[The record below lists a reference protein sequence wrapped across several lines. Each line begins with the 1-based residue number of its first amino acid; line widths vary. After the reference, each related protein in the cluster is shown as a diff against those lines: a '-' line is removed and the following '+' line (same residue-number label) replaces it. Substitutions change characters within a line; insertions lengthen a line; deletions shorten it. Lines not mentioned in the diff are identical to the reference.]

1 MDKNTLVGFLLIIG
15 IFIGFFWISQPSA
28 EQLEQRKRYNDSI
41 ILVQKEQSKLAEIEA
56 IQQENLSTTVDNVPL
71 DSVVDVNNAFG
82 PFAKFTQGNNELLV
96 LENKKLKIGVDTK
109 GGVIQT
115 VELKEY
121 LTHDKQT
128 LQLMDGSSEKTNF
141 TFVTA
146 NNRIVNS
153 EDLYFQPIWTNHGQ
167 SLIMRL
173 AFDSISYID
182 FEYAL
187 KEDDY
192 IVSFKITPHN
202 VQHILSK
209 RLTALD
215 MEWAT
220 HIPQQEL
227 GRKFEN
233 RYAAVYFKYFGD
245 KDVEDLKADKNDER
259 TIPNRLHWIAS
270 KGQFFSSVLIADDY
284 FMSSTLQSNLEPDT
298 SRYLKSTKAT
308 MSVDFDTK
316 GVKSTGFTYYFGP
329 NKYKLFKSYDKG
341 KEESNKW
348 DLDELI
354 PLGWGIFGWVNK
366 ILVIPVFNFLEKFI
380 DSYGIIILLLT
391 IFIKLV
397 LLPLTYKS
405 YLSTA
410 KMKVLRPQIEEI
422 NAKIPAEKAMERQ
435 KATMAL
441 YKKVGV
447 SPMGGCLPMML
458 QMPILFALFTF
469 FPASIELRQE
479 SFLWAKDLS
488 TFDAIVSWDTYIPI
502 ISTYYG
508 NHISLFCV
516 LMAITNIVY
525 TKLNSDATGSTQQ
538 MPGMKYVMYLMPLMF
553 LVFFNEY
560 ASGLSY
566 YYFIST
572 LFTILQTYVFRL
584 FIDDE
589 KLLKKLNENKKKPS
603 KKSRFAEKLEQL
615 QKQQLELQKQQR
627 NKK

>member
-28 EQLEQRKRYNDSI
+28 EQIEARQQYNDSI
-41 ILVQKEQSKLAEIEA
+41 MQVKLEQAQLVELEVVEKKD
-56 IQQENLSTTVDNVPL
+56 ENIMP
-71 DSVVDVNNAFG
+71 SVVVDSIDASNVYG
-82 PFAKFTQGNNELLV
+82 PFAAFVQGKDSVLM
-96 LENKKLKIGVDTK
+96 LENEKLRIGIDTK
-109 GGVIQT
+109 GGVIKT
-115 VELKEY
+115 VELKEFV
-121 LTHDKQT
+121 THDKKP
-128 LQLMDGSSEKTNF
+128 LLLMDGSADNTNF
-141 TFVTA
+141 TFVTS
-146 NNRIVNS
+146 NNRIVNT
-153 EDLYFQPIWTNHGQ
+153 EDLYFEPIWKNKGT
-167 SLIMRL
+167 SLTMRL
-173 AFDSISYID
+173 AFDANSYID
-182 FEYAL
+182 FEYSL

-192 IVSFKITPHN
+192 LVSFKITPRNIEHL
-202 VQHILSK
+202 LSK
-209 RLTALD
+209 RLNVLD
-215 MEWAT
+215 MEWNTQIA
-220 HIPQQEL
+220 QQEL

-233 RYAAVYFKYFGD
+233 RYAAVYYKFLAD
-245 KDVEDLKADKNDER
+245 KDVEDMSADKNDEI

-270 KGQFFSSVLIADDY
+270 KGQFFSSVLIAEDY
-284 FMSSTLQSNLEPDT
+284 FTATTLQSNLLAD
-298 SRYLKSTKAT
+298 SSKYLKSANAT
-308 MSVDFDTK
+308 MSVNFDSK
-316 GVKSTGFTYYFGP
+316 GEKSTGFTYFFGP

-341 KEESNKW
+341 LEEAEKKH
-348 DLDELI
+348 LDQLI
-354 PLGWGIFGWVNK
+354 PLGWGIFGWVNQL
-366 ILVIPVFNFLEKFI
+366 LVIPVFNFLERFVNN
-380 DSYGIIILLLT
+380 YGIIILLLT
-391 IFIKLV
+391 IFIKLI

-422 NAKIPAEKAMERQ
+422 NAKIPADKAMERQ

-479 SFLWAKDLS
+479 SFLWANDLS

-525 TKLNSDATGSTQQ
+525 TKLNSDFAGSTQQ
-538 MPGMKYVMYLMPLMF
+538 MPGMKYIMYLMPLMF

-572 LFTILQTYVFRL
+572 LFTILQTYIFRF

-589 KLLKKLNENKKKPS
+589 KLLRKLNENKKKPV

-615 QKQQLELQKQQR
+615 QKQQVELQKQQR

>member
-28 EQLEQRKRYNDSI
+28 EQIEARQQYNDSI
-41 ILVQKEQSKLAEIEA
+41 MQVKLEQAQLVELEVVEKKD
-56 IQQENLSTTVDNVPL
+56 ENIMP
-71 DSVVDVNNAFG
+71 SVVVDSIDASNVYG
-82 PFAKFTQGNNELLV
+82 PFAAFVQGKDSVLM
-96 LENKKLKIGVDTK
+96 LENEKLRIGIDTK
-109 GGVIQT
+109 GGVIKK
-115 VELKEY
+115 VELKEFV
-121 LTHDKQT
+121 THDKKP
-128 LQLMDGSSEKTNF
+128 LLLMDGSADNTNF
-141 TFVTA
+141 TFVTS
-146 NNRIVNS
+146 NNRIVNT
-153 EDLYFQPIWTNHGQ
+153 EDLYFEPIWKNKGT
-167 SLIMRL
+167 SLTMRL
-173 AFDSISYID
+173 AFDANSYID
-182 FEYAL
+182 FEYSL

-192 IVSFKITPHN
+192 LVSFKITPRNIEHL
-202 VQHILSK
+202 LSK
-209 RLTALD
+209 RLNVLD
-215 MEWAT
+215 MEWNTQIA
-220 HIPQQEL
+220 QQEL

-233 RYAAVYFKYFGD
+233 RYAAVYYKYLAD
-245 KDVEDLKADKNDER
+245 KDVEDMSADKNDEI

-270 KGQFFSSVLIADDY
+270 KGQFFSSVLIAEDY
-284 FMSSTLQSNLEPDT
+284 FTATTLQSNLLAD
-298 SRYLKSTKAT
+298 SSKYLKSANAT
-308 MSVDFDTK
+308 MSVNFDSK
-316 GVKSTGFTYYFGP
+316 GEKSTGFTYFFGP

-341 KEESNKW
+341 LEEAEKKH
-348 DLDELI
+348 LDQLI
-354 PLGWGIFGWVNK
+354 PLGWGIFGWVNQL
-366 ILVIPVFNFLEKFI
+366 LVIPVFNFLERFVNN
-380 DSYGIIILLLT
+380 YGIIILLLT
-391 IFIKLV
+391 IFIKLI

-422 NAKIPAEKAMERQ
+422 NAKIPADKAMERQ

-479 SFLWAKDLS
+479 SFLWANDLS

-525 TKLNSDATGSTQQ
+525 TKLNSDFAGSTQQ
-538 MPGMKYVMYLMPLMF
+538 MPGMKYIMYLMPLMF

-572 LFTILQTYVFRL
+572 LFTILQTYIFRF

-589 KLLKKLNENKKKPS
+589 KLLRKLNENKKKPV

-615 QKQQLELQKQQR
+615 QKQQVELQKQQR